1 MATRYFSIFAFY
13 LAAVVTKTRQ
23 TSLLNGKKAPQGILA
38 GRFLIQIVGRAR
50 LRAIAGAFTS
60 PDPAAEQWRRPAGG

>member
-1 MATRYFSIFAFY
+1 MPTRYFSKYAFY
-13 LAAVVTKTRQ
+13 LVAVVIKTPQ
-23 TSLLNGKKAPQGILA
+23 TSFLNGKNAPQGILA